1 MEVAVY
7 LRKSREEE
15 NETREETLAR
25 HERMLK
31 DYCDNKNLIIKKI
44 YKEVVSGENIAN
56 RPQMQRLLEDVQ
68 DKLYD
73 GVVVIEI
80 ERLSRGNQIDQAEI
94 LEIFKKS
101 NTKIFTLNKTYDLS
115 DENEFD
121 EDFFEFG
128 LFMSRR
134 EYKIIKRR
142 LLRGKKQAQ
151 KEGYFIGSQCPF
163 GYSKEKRNKG
173 YILIPDDNSK
183 IVQTIFNKYAYDN
196 NSLADIRNYL
206 NSNGIKPNGSR
217 SSEWESYR
225 IKRILKNKVYIGFI
239 NYDTKNTNNTHEGKH
254 EPIIDE
260 HTFWLVQEKLNV
272 SSTKVKKSKELKNPL
287 ASLLKCGICG
297 KTMQRFVRKN
307 KPTIYNC
314 PRAGCSN
321 IMSNCDLV
329 EKKVINELKEELKGF
344 NYFLDNYGEEL
355 QNKKNQIEVER
366 KIILNEISKK
376 ESMIDKA
383 CEMLE
388 LGVYTKEKY
397 LSRVNILENDLKALK
412 TNLEGLNMPLD
423 DDERVIKAI
432 PILENVLNEYW
443 NLSIEG
449 KNAILKSIISKIEYL
464 KTEKNPN
471 SNKLNENLDLINL
484 KIYLKI

>member
-101 NTKIFTLNKTYDLS
+101 NTKIFTLNKNYDLS

-163 GYSKEKRNKG
+163 GYSKEKSNKG
-173 YILIPDDNSK
+173 YILIPDDNS
-183 IVQTIFNKYAYDN
+183 
-196 NSLADIRNYL
+196 
-206 NSNGIKPNGSR
+206 
-217 SSEWESYR
+217 
-225 IKRILKNKVYIGFI
+225 
-239 NYDTKNTNNTHEGKH
+239 
-254 EPIIDE
+254 
-260 HTFWLVQEKLNV
+260 
-272 SSTKVKKSKELKNPL
+272 
-287 ASLLKCGICG
+287 
-297 KTMQRFVRKN
+297 
-307 KPTIYNC
+307 
-314 PRAGCSN
+314 
-321 IMSNCDLV
+321 
-329 EKKVINELKEELKGF
+329 
-344 NYFLDNYGEEL
+344 
-355 QNKKNQIEVER
+355 
-366 KIILNEISKK
+366 
-376 ESMIDKA
+376 
-383 CEMLE
+383 
-388 LGVYTKEKY
+388 
-397 LSRVNILENDLKALK
+397 
-412 TNLEGLNMPLD
+412 
-423 DDERVIKAI
+423 
-432 PILENVLNEYW
+432 
-443 NLSIEG
+443 
-449 KNAILKSIISKIEYL
+449 
-464 KTEKNPN
+464 
-471 SNKLNENLDLINL
+471 
-484 KIYLKI
+484 